1 MESEENL
8 IQNKSD
14 INKEALHEINDNYI
28 RYLKLEDSIMKQNSQ
43 LQWVKEGN
51 TNSKFFHSLIRG
63 RRKKLLID
71 KIHEKGEWFQGEENI
86 GKSACEYF
94 QQMFTREDKISNEEN
109 FHCIPR
115 LVNQE
120 RIAGLSPLLHG

>member
-51 TNSKFFHSLIRG
+51 TNSKFFHSLIRERMSMFFIHIISENG
-63 RRKKLLID
+63 ELL
-71 KIHEKGEWFQGEENI
+71 QREENI
-86 GKSACEYF
+86 GKAACE
-94 QQMFTREDKISNEEN
+94 
-109 FHCIPR
+109 
-115 LVNQE
+115 
-120 RIAGLSPLLHG
+120 